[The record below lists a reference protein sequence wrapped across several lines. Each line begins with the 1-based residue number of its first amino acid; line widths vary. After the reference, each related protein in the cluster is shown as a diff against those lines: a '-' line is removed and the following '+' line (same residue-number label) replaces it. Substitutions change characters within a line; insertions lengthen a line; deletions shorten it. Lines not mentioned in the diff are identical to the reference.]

1 MTEYSI
7 SEALNFILETEKITT
22 KDDLDK
28 WCGGT
33 TREKLYNFI
42 KFIAPTNWGRIKEPK
57 ACVRAYYEHKLIG
70 YKAFISKPTIQ
81 EKNPVKEQF
90 TFTCISPAGCI
101 GCHIS
106 KYVPMP
112 LEEAHKMMDEFR
124 KNVSN

>member
-1 MTEYSI
+1 MTEYTI

-28 WCGGT
+28 WCEGT
-33 TREKLYNFI
+33 TREKLYKYI
-42 KFIAPTNWGRIKEPK
+42 KQLAPTNWCRIKEPK
-57 ACVRAYYEHKLIG
+57 ACVRAYYENKLIG
-70 YKAFISKPTIQ
+70 YKSFISKPTSQ
-81 EKNPVKEQF
+81 SKKTVKEQY